1 MMWKVPINSPAS
13 EIWHGY
19 PDVSVSQLPV
29 LSVTTSYFLLK
40 FFIHLGIDK
49 D

>member
-19 PDVSVSQLPV
+19 PDVSVSQLPIFV
-29 LSVTTSYFLLK
+29 SYY
-40 FFIHLGIDK
+40 
-49 D
+49 